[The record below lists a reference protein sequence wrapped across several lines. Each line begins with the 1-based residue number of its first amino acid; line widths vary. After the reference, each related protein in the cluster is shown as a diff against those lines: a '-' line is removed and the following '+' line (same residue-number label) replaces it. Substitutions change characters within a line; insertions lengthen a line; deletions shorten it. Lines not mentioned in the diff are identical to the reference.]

1 MVEVDL
7 LGGGEEDGDV
17 VADDADEEGDED
29 DGEEDPE
36 ADRRVEAQ
44 LWLGHLDLEI
54 VFVGTF
60 EF

>member
-29 DGEEDPE
+29 DGEEDPQP
-36 ADRRVEAQ
+36 DSWVQAQ
-44 LWLGHLDLEI
+44 FWLGHRDL
-54 VFVGTF
+54 
-60 EF
+60 